1 MPLETRAAARDGDGG
16 LGYTALLAAADRG
29 ALAAMGVLLELGCDV
44 NAQDAC
50 GNTSLHLACRN
61 ADVEAAALLHS
72 RSLELVHG
80 LEIRKNAA
88 RAAALADAA
97 EKGLSGVSV
106 ERYVANAVRVA
117 DVSCVYSVRSHRGV
131 L

>member
-1 MPLETRAAARDGDGG
+1 M
-16 LGYTALLAAADRG
+16 
-29 ALAAMGVLLELGCDV
+29 
-44 NAQDAC
+44 
-50 GNTSLHLACRN
+50 
-61 ADVEAAALLHS
+61 EAAALLHS

-88 RAAALADAA
+88 RAAAQADAE

-117 DVSCVYSVRSHRGV
+117 DGSCVYSVGSLRGV